1 MSKSDDETK
10 ALNQLLKQ
18 LKSEHG
24 DATPSPP
31 PDAPEDADPLL
42 HQLVFSILLWETTSN
57 QAATAHK
64 RLLAAVVDY
73 NELRICLPDDLVQIM
88 GDRVAIVR
96 ERAVRLRS
104 TLNSVYERE
113 HALTLEP
120 LASMGK
126 REARTYLET
135 LEGCPRFA
143 AARVVMLELGGHAA
157 PVDDRLHALLVRQG
171 LIPDGADIDTATA
184 WLERKIRA
192 ADGSTPFHLLEAW
205 REASGSTPRK
215 RDSGAFAFSR
225 AETAPPAPAEGPT
238 APAAEPVTPAAIKAG
253 PSKSTAK
260 SKAPAPPKPVAK
272 ANAKASD
279 KPAGKPAV
287 KSTGKSSGK
296 GTAKAATKKAASKS
310 GKKVSGKVSSKA
322 TSKPSGKS
330 SKKPAARRAST
341 KAASGDKPARKRS

>member
-31 PDAPEDADPLL
+31 PEAPEDADPLL

-104 TLNSVYERE
+104 TLNAVYERE

-260 SKAPAPPKPVAK
+260 SKAAATPKPAAK
-272 ANAKASD
+272 AATKASD
-279 KPAGKPAV
+279 KPASKPAA
-287 KSTGKSSGK
+287 KSSGK
-296 GTAKAATKKAASKS
+296 GTAKAATKKTASKS
-310 GKKVSGKVSSKA
+310 GKKVTSKA

-330 SKKPAARRAST
+330 TKTSTARRAST
-341 KAASGDKPARKRS
+341 KTTSAKAASGDKPARKRS